1 MSDPADAVTE
11 MLVRTVP
18 GAPAHLLAD
27 AAEKF
32 RRIID
37 NERRRAIVECKSA
50 LIAAGVDWA
59 SQIIDER
66 VLK

>member
-11 MLVRTVP
+11 MLVRAVP

-37 NERRRAIVECKSA
+37 NERRRARHDAITELVRSGMHE
-50 LIAAGVDWA
+50 AAA
-59 SQIIDER
+59 K
-66 VLK
+66 LKELGE

>member
-32 RRIID
+32 RWIID
-37 NERRRAIVECKSA
+37 NERRRARHDAVAE
-50 LIAAGVDWA
+50 LMRLGMREAADKLRGM
-59 SQIIDER
+59 ET
-66 VLK
+66 

>member
-1 MSDPADAVTE
+1 MSDPADTVTE

-37 NERRRAIVECKSA
+37 NERRRARHDAITELVRLGMHEAADKLRGVEA
-50 LIAAGVDWA
+50 
-59 SQIIDER
+59 
-66 VLK
+66 

>member
-32 RRIID
+32 RRIIN
-37 NERRRAIVECKSA
+37 NERRRARHDTITELVRRGMHE
-50 LIAAGVDWA
+50 AADKLGGTEA
-59 SQIIDER
+59 
-66 VLK
+66 

>member
-1 MSDPADAVTE
+1 MSDPADAVVE

-32 RRIID
+32 RRVID
-37 NERRRAIVECKSA
+37 EVRRAERRRAVQDMVR
-50 LIAAGVDWA
+50 LGMRDAAAKLRELG
-59 SQIIDER
+59 E
-66 VLK
+66 

>member
-18 GAPAHLLAD
+18 GAPAQLLAD

-32 RRIID
+32 RRVID
-37 NERRRAIVECKSA
+37 NERRRARHDAIVE
-50 LIAAGVDWA
+50 LVRLGLTDAAAKLEGT
-59 SQIIDER
+59 ET
-66 VLK
+66 

>member
-1 MSDPADAVTE
+1 MSDPADAVAE
-11 MLVRTVP
+11 MLVRTIL

-37 NERRRAIVECKSA
+37 NEWRRARHDA
-50 LIAAGVDWA
+50 IAELVRFGMHEAADKLRELGA
-59 SQIIDER
+59 
-66 VLK
+66 

>member
-37 NERRRAIVECKSA
+37 NERRRARHDAITELVQLGMHEAADKLRGVEA
-50 LIAAGVDWA
+50 
-59 SQIIDER
+59 
-66 VLK
+66 

>member
-1 MSDPADAVTE
+1 MSGPVDAVTE

-37 NERRRAIVECKSA
+37 NERRRARHDAITELVQFGMHE
-50 LIAAGVDWA
+50 AADKLR
-59 SQIIDER
+59 ETET
-66 VLK
+66 

>member
-37 NERRRAIVECKSA
+37 NERRRARHDAITELVRLGMHEAADKLGGVEA
-50 LIAAGVDWA
+50 
-59 SQIIDER
+59 
-66 VLK
+66 